1 MSTTERRTDNRSGL
15 GQPLRDR
22 LRPGPLTLA
31 RRYLLATLGVVA
43 IGSVVVAALVGAL
56 IEAGALNRTA
66 SLAALYVESFVEPQ
80 VQGLAN
86 RSKLEPAEVAA
97 IQKLLTATSLGE
109 KVVSLRVWSPSGEI
123 LYSPNAALIGQRF
136 EVDANLDRAL
146 EGLVSVNLSDLDESE
161 NEYERQHW
169 SRLLEM
175 YFPVRERGGD
185 RIIAVTEF
193 YQLPDELEAE
203 VNGGRL
209 AAWGLVAMAALV
221 AYLLL
226 ARIVHGGSLTIAR
239 QEAALR
245 RQVTTLTSLLEQNA
259 ALHGR
264 VRHAAARATTL
275 SEQERRRISS
285 DLHDG
290 PVQALALAML
300 RMDALAG
307 RESSNGSTEI
317 PVDLNVVRRALT
329 DALAEMRAI
338 AAGLRT
344 PRLADASP
352 EEVIRR
358 AVSDH
363 RRRTGKLVL
372 EQFADLPLEAPLPTK
387 IAMFR
392 ILQEALSNAER
403 HAGGRNIEVRSRA
416 ESRHLELGISDEG
429 PGFDP
434 SAVPA
439 EGHLGLAGMRERAE
453 VLGGRFELLTAPGR
467 GTTVRVELP
476 LDDGGVA

>member
-1 MSTTERRTDNRSGL
+1 MSTIERRAHDRRGL
-15 GQPLRDR
+15 APRLRDR
-22 LRPGPLTLA
+22 LRPAPLTLA
-31 RRYLLATLGVVA
+31 RRYLLATLIVVA
-43 IGSVVVAALVGAL
+43 IGSVVVAALIGAL

-80 VQGLAN
+80 VQGLAT
-86 RSKLEPAEVAA
+86 RPALEPAEVAE
-97 IQKLLTATSLGE
+97 IQRLLTSTSLGE

-123 LYSPNAALIGQRF
+123 LYSPTGALIGQRF
-136 EVDANLDRAL
+136 EVDANLGRAL
-146 EGLVSVNLSDLDESE
+146 DGSVTISMSDLREPE

-203 VNGGRL
+203 VARGRL
-209 AAWGLVAMAALV
+209 AAWGLVAVVALV
-221 AYLLL
+221 TYLLL
-226 ARIVHGGSLTIAR
+226 ARIVNGGSRTIAR

-245 RQVTTLTSLLEQNA
+245 GQVTALSSLLEQNA
-259 ALHGR
+259 SLHER
-264 VRHAAARATTL
+264 VRQAAARATTL
-275 SEQERRRISS
+275 NEQERRRISS

-290 PVQALALAML
+290 PVQALGLAML
-300 RMDALAG
+300 RLDTLADNMTATGPAGDTGDLTVVHRALDDALG
-307 RESSNGSTEI
+307 
-317 PVDLNVVRRALT
+317 
-329 DALAEMRAI
+329 EMRLI

-344 PRLADASP
+344 PRLADATT

-363 RRRTGKLVL
+363 RRRTGMLVL
-372 EQFADLPLEAPLPTK
+372 EQLVDLPIEAPLPTK
-387 IAMFR
+387 IALFR

-403 HAGGRNIEVRSRA
+403 HAGGRDVEVRAQA
-416 ESRHLELGISDEG
+416 EAGNLEVAISDGG

-434 SAVPA
+434 LAAPM

-453 VLGGRFELLTAPGR
+453 VLGGRFELLTGPDR

-476 LDDGGVA
+476 LGEGGVA